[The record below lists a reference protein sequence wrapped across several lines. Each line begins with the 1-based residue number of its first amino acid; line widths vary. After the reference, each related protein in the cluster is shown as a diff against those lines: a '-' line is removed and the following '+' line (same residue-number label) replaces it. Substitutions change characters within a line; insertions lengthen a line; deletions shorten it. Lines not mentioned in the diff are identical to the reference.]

1 MADLN
6 GKKSEGFDRIPV
18 CCLFDACESLL
29 NPMANLYEKIYDTGT
44 IPEQWKFS
52 KIIPTFKKGSKTENF
67 MIVFLY
73 ENFSSNLDCNFS
85 LSRICAYSLSLSLS
99 LSLSPTHTLSLSLS
113 PLLLARS
120 SSATNPPPVKMQKST
135 FIIMHHYN
143 HTQVI
148 PG

>member
-1 MADLN
+1 MTKIDVEKCMADLN

-52 KIIPTFKKGSKTENF
+52 KIIPTFKKGSKTENY

-73 ENFSSNLDCNFS
+73 ENFSRNLDCNFS

-113 PLLLARS
+113 PPCCWLAHHLQLTLLLLKCK
-120 SSATNPPPVKMQKST
+120 NLLL
-135 FIIMHHYN
+135 
-143 HTQVI
+143 
-148 PG
+148 